1 MKKALFFFIVLLAI
15 TSAFGQY
22 SVGILIPGEIG
33 GNPIYELV
41 AAGAKKAEEAGI
53 KLKLVEGGYNPG
65 KWEPLLRSMAA
76 SKRYD
81 LLITLTEGMPDPVKK
96 VATEFPE
103 QKIALLDGVLNV
115 EVKNVYS
122 IGFHDEEMSFLAGI
136 FAGLITRS
144 ELPGANPEHVVGL
157 IAGDTYPAMTNKMKP
172 AYERGVK
179 LVTPDARVLFSVA
192 GSWADPT
199 KGKELA
205 AKQLD
210 EGADIILSI
219 AGGTGIGIID
229 EATRRGTYVIGVDSN
244 IIPFSPGT
252 ILACAL
258 KHIDRVVY
266 DTIIK
271 ASEGKLTYGKN
282 IRVGVPEGVIGFT
295 FDDENYK
302 KYVPKWIQEIVKAY
316 YILLKYSLINAL
328 GE

>member
-81 LLITLTEGMPDPVKK
+81 LLITLT
-96 VATEFPE
+96 
-103 QKIALLDGVLNV
+103 
-115 EVKNVYS
+115 VKNVYS

-302 KYVPKWIQEIVKAY
+302 KYVPEWIQEIVKAY